1 MFWLPYQLSA
11 SGLLIPLRPDNSTAR
26 GGFVC
31 SRTMRRL
38 RSAWVVSGAS
48 IREQIN
54 LIGGKSQALFYVA
67 EK

>member
-1 MFWLPYQLSA
+1 VLPVSWLPEPFFCFNCAQ
-11 SGLLIPLRPDNSTAR
+11 GVLLA
-26 GGFVC
+26 